1 MALLPQDR
9 RGQIL
14 VVLTILALAGL
25 YVLYAGSPIGSWLTG
40 WSALGVTKD
49 SLQNQIDS
57 LDNQVKYAQRIIR
70 AGTVTQLE
78 RRLAEYRATLDLM
91 RQLVPVGEEMP
102 NLFDDITSR
111 AKVRGANVVNIVPA
125 TLESG
130 TPFDTKRARVQV
142 AGSYDQ
148 IGEYLADIA
157 SLPRIIVPYDI
168 RITRIT
174 SPTADTSM
182 RRRNMLVATFQIRT
196 YVRPQVAAT
205 DTTARPAGAAA
216 PAPRRG

>member
-1 MALLPQDR
+1 MALIPQDR

-25 YVLYAGSPIGSWLTG
+25 YVLYAGSPIGSFFKG
-40 WSALGVTKD
+40 WSPLGVTKD

-70 AGTVTQLE
+70 QGTVTQLE

-91 RQLVPVGEEMP
+91 RQLVPNGEEMP

-125 TLESG
+125 NLESG
-130 TPFDTKRARVQV
+130 APFDTKRARVQV
-142 AGSYDQ
+142 TGNYDQ
-148 IGEYLADIA
+148 LGEYLADIA
-157 SLPRIIVPYDI
+157 SLPRIIVPYDV
-168 RITRIT
+168 RIQRIT
-174 SPTADTSM
+174 SPTADTSLA
-182 RRRNMLVATFQIRT
+182 RRNVLVATFQIRT
-196 YVRPQVAAT
+196 YVKPQTV
-205 DTTARPAGAAA
+205 DTAAA
-216 PAPRRG
+216 RQAPRRG

>member
-1 MALLPQDR
+1 MALIPQDR
-9 RGQIL
+9 RGQIMVILTLLSL
-14 VVLTILALAGL
+14 VGL
-25 YVLYAGSPIGSWLTG
+25 YVLYAGSPVGGFTG

-57 LDNQVKYAQRIIR
+57 LDNQVKYAQRVIR
-70 AGTVTQLE
+70 QGTVTQLE

-125 TLESG
+125 ALESG

-148 IGEYLADIA
+148 IGDYLADIA
-157 SLPRIIVPYDI
+157 SLPRIIVPYDV
-168 RITRIT
+168 RLQRIT

-196 YVRPQVAAT
+196 YVRPQAV
-205 DTTARPAGAAA
+205 DTTTRPAAAA
-216 PAPRRG
+216 PARRG